1 MVKSVTW
8 QSAKDFCV
16 VCAFGAGLAL
26 MAAGAQASPNLDQDT
41 GVTVNFGFDAIDL
54 DAQARQALD
63 AEAAWMRR
71 HRDMTFN
78 VFGHADRVGP
88 ETYNRELAL
97 RRALTV
103 ASYLVARGVDPNR
116 LQALVSWG
124 EEQPVVDTDQPSAA
138 NRRVVI
144 SVATPGADKDVAFTL
159 AEGGADRDGRVRPE
173 PASGSA
179 GDDDTRPSAA
189 EGPSPDDQPSGP
201 GTDPKAGGSGGDQ
214 PQGGTGDQPQ
224 GGTGDG
230 EPQGDT
236 DSAGTHTDQ
245 GPQGTDGQGSGGTK
259 KKPGKGKGPQGNNGF
274 GNGDQDAP
282 GGSLEHNNAENSQ
295 H

>member
-16 VCAFGAGLAL
+16 VCALGAGLAL

-41 GVTVNFGFDAIDL
+41 GVTVRFGFDAVDL
-54 DAQARQALD
+54 DAQARQRLD
-63 AEAAWMRR
+63 AEAAWMRG

-78 VFGHADRVGP
+78 VFGHADRVGS
-88 ETYNRELAL
+88 EAYNRELAL

-103 ASYLVARGVDPNR
+103 ASYLVARGVDPAR

-124 EEQPVVDTDQPSAA
+124 EEKPVVDTDQPSAA

-159 AEGGADRDGRVRPE
+159 AEGGADRGGRVRPE

-179 GDDDTRPSAA
+179 DDETRPSAA
-189 EGPSPDDQPSGP
+189 EGPSSDNQPSGS
-201 GTDPKAGGSGGDQ
+201 GTDPEAGGTGGDQ
-214 PQGGTGDQPQ
+214 PQGGTG
-224 GGTGDG
+224 GD

-236 DSAGTHTDQ
+236 GGNGGAETPTDQ
-245 GPQGTDGQGSGGTK
+245 GPQGTDGQGTDGQDSGGTK
-259 KKPGKGKGPQGNNGF
+259 KKPGKDKGPQGNNGF